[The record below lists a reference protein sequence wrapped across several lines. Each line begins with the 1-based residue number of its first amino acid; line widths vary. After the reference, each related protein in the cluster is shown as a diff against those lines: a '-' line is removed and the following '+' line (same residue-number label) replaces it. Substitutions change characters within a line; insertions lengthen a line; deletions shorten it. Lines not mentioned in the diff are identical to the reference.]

1 MGILKEKSELFQTL
15 HQLIDLLVI
24 TIAFWLAF
32 WLRGLHLPAEI
43 PYTFVLILTLIC
55 YYLSLRLFAVY
66 DSFRRQKFYQVVLKI
81 VQAGITGMFGVIFLI
96 YFLHIPAL
104 SRLFMIFLLALSTI
118 FLITSKAIL
127 YYTLRHSRQRDYNTR
142 QVLIIGSRSRSI
154 DLIKEILKNPESG
167 YRIYGCLETSDQ
179 KNLVGTTII
188 NSITVTG
195 TMDDFCDILLQKSID
210 EVIFAIPLKKIDN
223 IHEYIFFAE
232 NLGINI
238 RIMPDFQIQKI
249 MYYPQTAKIFID
261 SFLGMPTMCLSSTS
275 FKNSELIIKT
285 MIDYIGA
292 GAGLILLSPLM
303 LLIALLIKL
312 TSNGPVLF
320 TQRRSGLNGRQFSLY
335 KFRTMVINAEELK
348 SKLAQDNEMDGPVF
362 KIKKDPR
369 VTRLGRFL
377 RKSSLDELPQLFNIL
392 KGEMSLV
399 GPRPPLPEEVER
411 YQLWQRRRLSM
422 KPGLTC
428 IWQVSG
434 RNDISFD
441 NWMKMDLDYIDNWS
455 LLFDLKLISIT
466 VKEMLLGKGR

>member
-1 MGILKEKSELFQTL
+1 M
-15 HQLIDLLVI
+15 
-24 TIAFWLAF
+24 
-32 WLRGLHLPAEI
+32 
-43 PYTFVLILTLIC
+43 TF
-55 YYLSLRLFAVY
+55 F
-66 DSFRRQKFYQVVLKI
+66 
-81 VQAGITGMFGVIFLI
+81 
-96 YFLHIPAL
+96 
-104 SRLFMIFLLALSTI
+104 LALSTI

-142 QVLIIGSRSRSI
+142 QVLIVGSRSRSI

-179 KNLVGTTII
+179 IKLVGTTVTRD
-188 NSITVTG
+188 ITVTG
-195 TMDDFCDILLQKSID
+195 TMEDFCDILLQKSID

-275 FKNSELIIKT
+275 FKNSELKIKT

-312 TSNGPVLF
+312 TSKGPVLF

-335 KFRTMVINAEELK
+335 KFRTMVNNAEELK
-348 SKLAQDNEMDGPVF
+348 SQLAQDNEMDGPVF
-362 KIKKDPR
+362 KMKKDPR
-369 VTRLGRFL
+369 VTRLGSFL